1 MTKLVNVGHVNAI
14 MSIYE
19 KLLSLPD
26 WEFKEWDKQ
35 REKLKNAVAHMDKHA
50 IDLPCTV
57 KELKLSIEPVQ
68 NIVSFFDDWIEDDT
82 RRGITSREVFLDKLA
97 DEAND
102 LHVVHVNNIPRD
114 EL

>member
-26 WEFKEWDKQ
+26 WEYKEWDKL
-35 REKLKNAVAHMDKHA
+35 REKLKNSVAHMDNHA
-50 IDLPCTV
+50 LELPCTV
-57 KELKLSIEPVQ
+57 KELELSIEPVQ
-68 NIVSFFDDWIEDDT
+68 NIVRAFDDWVETDERIED
-82 RRGITSREVFLDKLA
+82 FHDKISN
-97 DEAND
+97 EAND

>member
-19 KLLSLPD
+19 KLLSLPE
-26 WEFKEWDKQ
+26 WEYKEWDKL
-35 REKLKNAVAHMDKHA
+35 REKLKNSVAHMDKHA

-57 KELKLSIEPVQ
+57 KELELSIEPVQ
-68 NIVSFFDDWIEDDT
+68 NIVRTFEEYT
-82 RRGITSREVFLDKLA
+82 ETSANVMSEEEYLDKLS

-102 LHVVHVNNIPRD
+102 LYVVHVNNIPRD
-114 EL
+114 EF